1 MTTNSQQGS
10 RSKAFTETVTLR
22 AGTGNVAISKS
33 PVYYL
38 DLGWVP
44 VTVLVWHVQIMCPGF
59 DSLHFRGGERSQV
72 PIHVLLSGLLSHRI
86 HPQILTSDW
95 THRSLYIVSTVWQT
109 CLSSISRWLIFAI
122 FWVNSCSLS
131 WMILLWWLYT
141 WYILSSNFS
150 VRSETLQKVIKN
162 YTDYR
167 QNFVIFF

>member
-1 MTTNSQQGS
+1 MGTSDSTRLACANHVPWIWFPTLQG
-10 RSKAFTETVTLR
+10 RKEV
-22 AGTGNVAISKS
+22 KS
-33 PVYYL
+33 YS
-38 DLGWVP
+38 
-44 VTVLVWHVQIMCPGF
+44 C
-59 DSLHFRGGERSQV
+59 
-72 PIHVLLSGLLSHRI
+72 LLSGLLSHRI

-167 QNFVIFF
+167 QNFVIFFKDVVLLKLVFNSLTFQCQPP